1 MQGRFRVNG
10 KEALWTFE
18 AGATLLDVL
27 RENGVTEVKE
37 GCREGHCGCCAVL
50 LEGVLVD
57 SCQVFAATAMER
69 EITTSRGLGNLRAPS
84 AVQQSFVDAGAVQCG
99 FCTPGMVLATHALLE
114 EHPEPTE
121 EEIAA
126 GLDGNLCRCTGYVKI
141 AEAVRLA
148 SERRGTGGSCGGG
161 CGDGGGCGA

>member
-10 KEALWTFE
+10 KDYSWTFD

-27 RENGVTEVKE
+27 RKNGVTEVKE
-37 GCREGHCGCCAVL
+37 GCREGQCGCCAVL
-50 LEGVLVD
+50 LDGVLVD

-69 EITTSRGLGNLRAPS
+69 EILTSKGLGDLREPS
-84 AVQQSFVDAGAVQCG
+84 VVQQAFVDAGAVQCG

-148 SERRGTGGSCGGG
+148 SKRRRAGEGGNGG
-161 CGDGGGCGA
+161 CGDGRCSA

>member
-1 MQGRFRVNG
+1 MQGCFRVNG
-10 KEALWTFE
+10 REYLWTFE

-27 RENGVTEVKE
+27 RENGVTEVKA

-50 LEGVLVD
+50 LDGVLVD
-57 SCQVFAATAMER
+57 SCQVFAATASDR
-69 EITTSRGLGNLRAPS
+69 EITTSHGLGGLRTPS

-114 EHPEPTE
+114 EHPAPTE

-148 SERRGTGGSCGGG
+148 SERRRVGRNCGGG
-161 CGDGGGCGA
+161 CGDEGECGA